1 MIKGLDKLDDN
12 SGGGSDDES
21 EYDKSYIDLPHSANP
36 RLSKSINISIKGKL
50 RRDKHIRSFVM
61 FHNPVYILMILSV
74 GKLL

>member
-21 EYDKSYIDLPHSANP
+21 AYDKSYIDLPHSANP

-50 RRDKHIRSFVM
+50 RRDNHMRNFYR
-61 FHNPVYILMILSV
+61 NPVYILMILSV